1 MMAAPCDRLA
11 LKLLVT
17 DEPNEEAKA
26 ASTTADYNKAT
37 EYNTKYLCSR

>member
-1 MMAAPCDRLA
+1 MAASCDGLA

-17 DEPNEEAKA
+17 DESNEEAQA

-37 EYNTKYLCSR
+37 ENNTKYLCSR